1 MVGRYEHSLD
11 ALEEITADQRLVLAL
26 VHARREAWSVSLPR
40 LLEHPLPDFLAQV
53 VDVVL
58 RHQDLDP
65 VQELV
70 CRTGF
75 RTDDDVLLDEVD
87 VDAQFVDEYPVL
99 DVSIEAVG
107 LLDEVRR

>member
-1 MVGRYEHSLD
+1 
-11 ALEEITADQRLVLAL
+11 
-26 VHARREAWSVSLPR
+26 
-40 LLEHPLPDFLAQV
+40 
-53 VDVVL
+53 
-58 RHQDLDP
+58 